1 MISLIRNAIKTPD
14 GTILESTHRHDYKEH
29 TDANGKTYMVDGG
42 LEYVRCSAHG
52 DEVHLSLY
60 DDEPHDIQASVLKWG
75 TYGING
81 DQPLKYVTIAE
92 MDTAHIEAVLNI
104 SKLNV
109 NPIHRTCMQ
118 HELSLRGVE

>member
-60 DDEPHDIQASVLKWG
+60 DDEPHDIQHRRSSVATPSQG
-75 TYGING
+75 
-81 DQPLKYVTIAE
+81 PL
-92 MDTAHIEAVLNI
+92 
-104 SKLNV
+104 
-109 NPIHRTCMQ
+109 PQ
-118 HELSLRGVE
+118 